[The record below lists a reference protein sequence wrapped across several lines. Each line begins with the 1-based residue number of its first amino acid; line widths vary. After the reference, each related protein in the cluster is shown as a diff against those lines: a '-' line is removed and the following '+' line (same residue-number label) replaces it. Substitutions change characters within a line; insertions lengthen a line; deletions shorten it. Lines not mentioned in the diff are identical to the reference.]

1 MQTFENMKQQ
11 IGNDLSTIR
20 PPLSNLEAP
29 LSPKS
34 VERTGNA
41 LPTTGT
47 WRYGLDL
54 APPSEVRIERQRTS
68 CLCPP
73 PEERQSKTNDL
84 PTSGS
89 PSTVKIPS
97 FSDILTQGRQTSDRS
112 DWTLIN
118 HITSDNQLP
127 TISPDPTL
135 WGTIE
140 HADPSIR
147 RNSWKETRKFTE
159 KAPDS
164 HMPFNAG
171 VPAPYELTGSGT
183 IVRYHRILNKWLNP
197 FLAQQ
202 WLELLVRLPPTYKC
216 IDVNL
221 L

>member
-1 MQTFENMKQQ
+1 MKQQ

-41 LPTTGT
+41 LSTIGT
-47 WRYGLDL
+47 WRYGLDP
-54 APPSEVRIERQRTS
+54 APPSEVRIERQPTPY
-68 CLCPP
+68 LYPP
-73 PEERQSKTNDL
+73 PEEMQRITNDL
-84 PTSGS
+84 PTSRT
-89 PSTVKIPS
+89 PSTANILN
-97 FSDILTQGRQTSDRS
+97 FSEVPRQTSDWS
-112 DWTLIN
+112 EGTLIN
-118 HITSDNQLP
+118 HITSDNQMP
-127 TISPDPTL
+127 TTSSGPTL

-140 HADPSIR
+140 HAGPSIR
-147 RNSWKETRKFTE
+147 RNSEKETRKFTE

-171 VPAPYELTGSGT
+171 VPTPHELTGSGT

-202 WLELLVRLPPTYKC
+202 WLDLLVRLPPTSKC

>member
-1 MQTFENMKQQ
+1 MKQQ

-20 PPLSNLEAP
+20 PPLSNSEAP
-29 LSPKS
+29 LYPKS

-41 LPTTGT
+41 LSTTGT
-47 WRYGLDL
+47 CRYGLDP

-68 CLCPP
+68 YLYPP
-73 PEERQSKTNDL
+73 PEERQSITNDL
-84 PTSGS
+84 PTTGS
-89 PSTVKIPS
+89 PSTVNIPN
-97 FSDILTQGRQTSDRS
+97 FSEVLTQGRQTSDRS

-127 TISPDPTL
+127 TTSPDPTL

-140 HADPSIR
+140 HAGPSTR
-147 RNSWKETRKFTE
+147 RNSRKETRKFTE
-159 KAPDS
+159 KALEKALDS
-164 HMPFNAG
+164 HMPFNAD
-171 VPAPYELTGSGT
+171 VPTPHELTGSGT

-202 WLELLVRLPPTYKC
+202 WHDLLVRLPPTYKC